1 MRTATCL
8 ADAKRRKL
16 EMRKREAWWKIMW
29 YEHPQP
35 MLALA
40 TEPQKAAMNAFA
52 DWKGKITLD
61 MLRHEAVATMLEEV
75 ASKQADKEK
84 AAAGKAATLK
94 RVSWMHEGPAVGL
107 GRQHKMSKVAQGWA
121 PLATASG
128 RASDMPSLDEEDIDD
143 DADLVPFADM
153 EEGGDDDDDDD
164 DDEGEACKSHCG
176 WKKDYNELVDDF
188 YDSEDDE
195 LLVDDIEFDSDD
207 DDKDIPADG
216 TEVGVIP
223 EEEDCRKK
231 RCSFE
236 EVVSTWD
243 KGETW

>member
-1 MRTATCL
+1 MWLTWQPGLSHSGASTC
-8 ADAKRRKL
+8 
-16 EMRKREAWWKIMW
+16 
-29 YEHPQP
+29 H
-35 MLALA
+35 
-40 TEPQKAAMNAFA
+40 
-52 DWKGKITLD
+52 
-61 MLRHEAVATMLEEV
+61 
-75 ASKQADKEK
+75 
-84 AAAGKAATLK
+84 
-94 RVSWMHEGPAVGL
+94 
-107 GRQHKMSKVAQGWA
+107 
-121 PLATASG
+121 
-128 RASDMPSLDEEDIDD
+128 RADIDD

-207 DDKDIPADG
+207 EDKDIPADG

-236 EVVSTWD
+236 ASRRLPPCPVPTLSQIERQCLHPSGID
-243 KGETW
+243 SAQSSHC